1 LAALYASWLSRRDWA
16 PKSPSSRLIALWHVY
31 REQIL
36 FLVAGGWNTL
46 FQFCCFSL
54 LYYLLHDSLH
64 ADVIVV
70 ISYLIASV
78 NGFLCFRWFVFRTA
92 DRPLLRYLRYN
103 LIYVPLLLIY
113 MLVLPLALAHAFLSA
128 YVMQALFTLVAIVL
142 GYMGNK
148 YFAFRVS
155 PRE

>member
-1 LAALYASWLSRRDWA
+1 VLLLVALVLPAPRFAPCGRDRRD
-16 PKSPSSRLIALWHVY
+16 
-31 REQIL
+31 
-36 FLVAGGWNTL
+36 
-46 FQFCCFSL
+46 L
-54 LYYLLHDSLH
+54 LSHP
-64 ADVIVV
+64 
-70 ISYLIASV
+70 SV
-78 NGFLCFRWFVFRTA
+78 NGFLCFRRFVFRTA